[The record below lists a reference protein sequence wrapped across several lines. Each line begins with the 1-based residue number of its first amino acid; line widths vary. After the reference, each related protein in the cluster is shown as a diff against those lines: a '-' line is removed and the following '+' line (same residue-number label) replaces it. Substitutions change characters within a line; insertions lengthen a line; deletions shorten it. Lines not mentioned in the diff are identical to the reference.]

1 MRKIINFFSLVLL
14 IVAISAICWLTSYAL
29 ENKGIREEVE
39 NKVFKN
45 IEVIS
50 SNMTDN
56 ALSEIF
62 NVYLN
67 DEKHK
72 IKFDYYIS
80 IVEGIA
86 SIDLIAYLDGK
97 SVLNENVAMGIVAD
111 NIEEVF
117 ADENVSN
124 YVRLTEKNFKVLNF
138 ENNEHLM
145 VDLGFFDKFYKE
157 KYFLISKDAE
167 VLIENGILV
176 RDDSVHFVDVD
187 DKELDIFYSN
197 DYQTLAKVENNAI
210 YVLMLVEN
218 NNLYDFKEY
227 KYSYQNGSL
236 VNELLTTYIEI
247 KKINTTAQ
255 E

>member
-14 IVAISAICWLTSYAL
+14 VVAIGAICWITSYAL

-50 SNMTDN
+50 SNMTNN

-72 IKFDYYIS
+72 IKFDYYVS
-80 IVEGIA
+80 IIEGVA
-86 SIDLIAYLDGK
+86 SINLVAYLDGK

-124 YVRLTEKNFKVLNF
+124 YVRLTEKSFKVLNF

-145 VDLGFFDKFYKE
+145 VDLGYFDKFYKE
-157 KYFLISKDAE
+157 KYFLINRDAE

-176 RDDSVHFVDVD
+176 RDDSVHYVDMN
-187 DKELDIFYSN
+187 DKELDIFYSS
-197 DYQTLAKVENNAI
+197 DYQTLAKVEDNAL
-210 YVLMLVEN
+210 YVLVLVEN

-247 KKINTTAQ
+247 KKVNTTIGV
-255 E
+255 

>member
-145 VDLGFFDKFYKE
+145 VDLGYFDKFYKE
-157 KYFLISKDAE
+157 KYFLINKDAE